1 MSSMNRFLL
10 ISSILL
16 CPVLTVL
23 SQEKPDPLRQQ
34 LNVILDQWHKDA
46 ARCDLNGYINA
57 MSQGGVF
64 LGTDPG
70 EYWKREE
77 FRSFCKPYFEKKTSW
92 DFRVVS
98 RNLYLGSDKR
108 FAWFDEVLMTQMG
121 LCRGSGVIS
130 LNDGQWKIEQYVL
143 SPTVPNDLMKKVTA
157 LKASEDSMLMIQAV
171 FEKYGLNGTMIIYD
185 PQKDKYSGFHPEL
198 WDAPYLPASTF
209 KIPNSLIGLET
220 GVIDTSYIFKWDG
233 KPRRLKQWEKDLT
246 LREAFSVSCVPCYQ
260 EVARKIGAGRMR
272 GYLEK
277 FQYGKMDVSDSTID
291 SFWLEGNSGITP
303 RQQICFLRK
312 LHDGDLPLKAATM
325 DEVKSIMLNEK
336 SPSFSLYGKTGWAV
350 RNGNNYGWFVG
361 YLETRGRVIYL
372 ATLVVP
378 KDKELPADFGI
389 ARKWVSL
396 EVLRLLKFIPE

>member
-1 MSSMNRFLL
+1 MKRLL
-10 ISSILL
+10 LFAI
-16 CPVLTVL
+16 VLFCCTFTVL
-23 SQEKPDPLRQQ
+23 SQEKPDQLRQQ
-34 LNVILDQWHKDA
+34 LNGILDQWHKDA
-46 ARCDLNGYINA
+46 ARCELSRYINA
-57 MSQGGVF
+57 MDTGGVF

-98 RNLYLGSDKR
+98 RNLYLDSDRK

-121 LCRGSGVIS
+121 ICRGSGVIC
-130 LNDGQWKIEQYVL
+130 LKAGNWLIEQYVL
-143 SPTVPNDLMKKVTA
+143 SPTIPNDLMKKVTA
-157 LKASEDSMLMIQAV
+157 LKASEDSMLMIQSV

-185 PQKDKYSGFHPEL
+185 PKKDRYFGFHPEL
-198 WDAPYLPASTF
+198 WDVPYIPASTF

-220 GVIDTSYIFKWDG
+220 RVIDTSYIFKWDG
-233 KPRRLKQWEKDLT
+233 KARRLKQWENDLT
-246 LREAFSVSCVPCYQ
+246 LREAFAVSCVPCYQ
-260 EVARKIGAGRMR
+260 EVARKIGAVRMR
-272 GYLEK
+272 NYLEK

-291 SFWLEGNSGITP
+291 KFWLEGNSGITP
-303 RQQICFLRK
+303 RQQIYFLRK
-312 LHDGDLPLKAATM
+312 LHDGDLPLQASTM
-325 DEVKSIMLNEK
+325 AEVRSIMLNEK
-336 SPSFSLYGKTGWAV
+336 SPSFTLYGKTGWAV

-361 YLETRGRVIYL
+361 YLETGDKVIYL

-378 KDKELPADFGI
+378 KEKELPADFSI